1 MKKTTFASIGLFAL
15 LLLAAG
21 SIPATGHSVTPT
33 LPTMRSNPGVTIQ
46 SGEYLSFET
55 EDHQISAYVY
65 DDSDN
70 PAGHNF
76 YVNSGYKTITIGG
89 SLHPFALYID
99 PTVNPPLNGSVM
111 YLVVNAGGTVSLKQV
126 EVGAANSGGTGYRS
140 LRVTN

>member
-1 MKKTTFASIGLFAL
+1 MKKTFICVAL
-15 LLLAAG
+15 LCVFLVFAASG
-21 SIPATGHSVTPT
+21 TPSRT
-33 LPTMRSNPGVTIQ
+33 SAVSRPSNPGVTIQ

-89 SLHPFALYID
+89 SLHPFAIYID
-99 PTVNPPLNGSVM
+99 PTVNPPMNGSVM

-126 EVGAANSGGTGYRS
+126 EVGATNSGGSGYRT